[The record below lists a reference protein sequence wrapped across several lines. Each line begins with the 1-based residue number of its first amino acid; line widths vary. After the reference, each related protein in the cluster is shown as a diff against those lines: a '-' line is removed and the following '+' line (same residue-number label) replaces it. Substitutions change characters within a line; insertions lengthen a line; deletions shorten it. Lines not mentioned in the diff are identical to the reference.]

1 MMVELAEN
9 ILVHAPVPSNSHA
22 ALRSGFAGYPA
33 NPRWSATKF
42 RAWKTGRQLR
52 EALVRGDMVVRPT
65 DLRLIPTPTTQQ
77 EEEIL
82 ATETEQEN
90 KFKDSP
96 NSRNFRFPVWAKRVL
111 TSYQTG

>member
-1 MMVELAEN
+1 MVVELAEN
-9 ILVHAPVPSNSHA
+9 ILVHTPVPSTGHA

-33 NPRWSATKF
+33 NPRWSVTKF

-52 EALVRGDMVVRPT
+52 EALITGEMVVRPT
-65 DLRLIPTPTTQQ
+65 DLMLIPTATTQP
-77 EEEIL
+77 EEKVL
-82 ATETEQEN
+82 TTEQEN
-90 KFKDSP
+90 KFNDSP